1 MTELGALLRKELAS
15 LFGSPTA
22 YLTLTMIALV
32 TALIFF
38 DHLRVYNQ
46 ILFVY
51 STTTMGGFDSGSIPD
66 YINLWDRVFF
76 PVMETLGL
84 TLIGTIPLI
93 TMRVFAEEHA
103 RGTDEL
109 LISTHLTPSLVV
121 LGKFLATF
129 SFVALVMVVSFLY
142 PATAVEEGGLGAQHL
157 AAIFVGLTLHGF
169 AVAAIGLACSAY
181 TSSQLIAA
189 VSGWAVAFT
198 LWDFSWANAFVS
210 EGTAKFLE
218 AIALHPRYGSFA
230 EGIVAAENVAYF
242 CGVALVAMAIARFAF
257 DLRRVGS

>member
-1 MTELGALLRKELAS
+1 MTALNALLRKELAS

-38 DHLRVYNQ
+38 DHLRIYNQ

-51 STTTMGGFDSGSIPD
+51 STTTMGGFDAGTIPD

-76 PVMETLGL
+76 PVMQTLGL

-93 TMRVFAEEHA
+93 TMRVFAEENL

-129 SFVALVMVVSFLY
+129 IFVALAMVVSFLY
-142 PATAVEEGGLGAQHL
+142 PATAIEQGGLGVEHL
-157 AAIFVGLTLHGF
+157 AAVFVGLTLHGF
-169 AVAAIGLACSAY
+169 AVASIGLVCSAY

-189 VSGWAVAFT
+189 VSGWALAFT
-198 LWDFSWANAFVS
+198 LWDFSWASAFVS
-210 EGTAKFLE
+210 EPTAHFLE
-218 AIALHPRYGSFA
+218 AIALHPRYESFA
-230 EGIVAAENVAYF
+230 EGVVALDDVAYF
-242 CGVALVAMAIARFAF
+242 IGIALVAMAIARFAF

>member
-1 MTELGALLRKELAS
+1 MTELRALVRKEFAC

-38 DHLRVYNQ
+38 DHLRIYNQ
-46 ILFVY
+46 ILFLY
-51 STTTMGGFDSGSIPD
+51 STTTMGGFDTGAIPD
-66 YINLWDRVFF
+66 HINLWDRVFF

-121 LGKFLATF
+121 LGKFLVTF
-129 SFVALVMVVSFLY
+129 LFVALVMIVSFLY
-142 PATAVEEGGLGAQHL
+142 PATAIEQGGLGVEHL
-157 AAIFVGLTLHGF
+157 AAVFVGLTLHGF
-169 AVAAIGLACSAY
+169 AIAAIGLACSAY

-210 EGTAKFLE
+210 ERTARFLE

-230 EGIVAAENVAYF
+230 EGIVDLDNIFYF
-242 CGVALVAMAIARFAF
+242 VGIALVAMAIARFAF